1 MAAKTTTASPSQ
13 AAAKK
18 AAAKK
23 ATKAAPSSATAS
35 KTATGK
41 KVSAKAAPSS
51 ATASKAAT
59 GKKVRAKA
67 APSNATASKAATGKK
82 VSAKAAPST
91 ATASKATAG
100 KKVSAKAEPAS
111 ATASKA
117 TGANKVNAKAE
128 PAKKAAAK
136 RSAPKRAAGAGT
148 TGGTA
153 PKRASRAKVQAPS
166 TIFLPRAVASV
177 DDDNPL
183 MAHGG
188 GGGGFGRCGGRMLS
202 NRMEQQ
208 LCNRLGVAGVVHSH
222 SPRHYEIRL
231 DETKVA
237 AYAPMIVLRGR
248 GREGKGVVIE
258 AIEDSKASILT
269 KVIAFREQYGQE
281 FYVTLVADDEVLDEV
296 PLSAYD
302 ESCSSTNVHTLIAR
316 LAE

>member
-35 KTATGK
+35 KAAAGK
-41 KVSAKAAPSS
+41 KVSAKAAPAK
-51 ATASKAAT
+51 ATASKAA
-59 GKKVRAKA
+59 A
-67 APSNATASKAATGKK
+67 GKK
-82 VSAKAAPST
+82 VSAKAAP
-91 ATASKATAG
+91 AKAAASKAAAS
-100 KKVSAKAEPAS
+100 KKVSAKAEPAK
-111 ATASKA
+111 AAASKA
-117 TGANKVNAKAE
+117 AASKKVSAKAE

-148 TGGTA
+148 TRGTA

-202 NRMEQQ
+202 NRLEQQ